1 MTTLTDTQV
10 VTASG
15 GLVELGYLERTSNLS
30 LSTGI
35 SPATSELVIGSISAV
50 CDGSPV
56 EIEFFASDC
65 TPASGSGNY
74 LAFSLYVDGVE
85 HTQVWGFFSNQAAS
99 LDYKPVFLKRRIV
112 PSAGVHT
119 FAVRAYSVAA
129 GGFIEMRPGG
139 ADRAPGFLR
148 VSKIVSATQWPAVT
162 TGTIICTSTTRPA
175 SPFEGQEIYETDTKK
190 QLTYDG
196 TGWYAFRQLVGRDEK
211 TSTQILT
218 SSQTTFQDE
227 GLSSSVTYGKNRILR
242 LTLNVRPYPA
252 GGLQGMGYRVLRGA
266 SDVVAYWSLEQA
278 TLQSGTAAPVTL
290 VYMVQTPSSGS
301 TETFKVQFKANTSNT
316 SVQSYATATTF
327 DGARQMMIEDIGPA

>member
-1 MTTLTDTQV
+1 MTSLTDTQV

-15 GLVELGYLERTSNLS
+15 GLVELGYLERTSNLG

-85 HTQVWGFFSNQAAS
+85 HTQVWGFFNNQAAS
-99 LDYKPVFLKRRIV
+99 TNYNPVFLKRRIV

-139 ADRAPGFLR
+139 GDRAPGYLR
-148 VSKIVSATQWPAVT
+148 VSKIVQATQWPAVT

-175 SPFEGQEIYETDTKK
+175 SPFVGQKIYETDTKK
-190 QLTYDG
+190 ELTYDG
-196 TGWYAFRQLVGRDEK
+196 ASWTQPWNQPWGIVGIGEHNTGAQVAAN
-211 TSTQILT
+211 TS
-218 SSQTTFQDE
+218 FC
-227 GLSSSVTYGKNRILR
+227 SVTFNPVLGRYYQAFYTSRTVWATAGTIGIFDSVANGRIAEQYGA
-242 LTLNVRPYPA
+242 P
-252 GGLQGMGYRVLRGA
+252 
-266 SDVVAYWSLEQA
+266 D
-278 TLQSGTAAPVTL
+278 PVTL
-290 VYMVQTPSSGS
+290 QRTKTFSSTSSRTLSIRTDGVQTPISGS
-301 TETFKVQFKANTSNT
+301 YSGQERPAQLV
-316 SVQSYATATTF
+316 VM
-327 DGARQMMIEDIGPA
+327 DVGPA